1 MGGQQGEAE
10 GEEKEQVGRA
20 VAYMRIA
27 ENKQNQRLNLNWNRK
42 ITREKERQREGGGYW
57 FPEI

>member
-27 ENKQNQRLNLNWNRK
+27 ENKQNQRLK
-42 ITREKERQREGGGYW
+42 TERRGW
-57 FPEI
+57 VLVS